1 MAVLS
6 ILGRHLWPKG
16 EWTLRARVVVALVL
30 LVLAKVANVYVP
42 LLYKQAVDAL
52 GTAQA
57 QAMAVPVVLILAYGA
72 ARVLAQAFGEVRD
85 AVFAP
90 VAQRAIRNLALEV
103 FGHLH
108 ALSLRFHLERQTG
121 GLSRVIERGTQG
133 MEFLI
138 RFTTF
143 NILPTLLEIVLVGA
157 ILWRLYDWR
166 FTVVTLGV
174 IAAYIVFTVTLSEW
188 RIKFVRRM
196 NDADTEA
203 NAKAIDSLLNYET
216 VKYFGNEA
224 HEARRY
230 DVGRRRYE
238 LAAIRS
244 SRTLSL
250 LNIGQGGIIAVGLAL
265 IMVMAGQGVVD
276 HTMTVGDF
284 VAVNAFLLQ
293 LYAPLNMLG
302 FAYREIRSALVSMEQ
317 MFGLLDV
324 SEEVADRPG
333 APALQVSGGEIVFD
347 HVDFHYDK
355 ARPILHDV
363 SFRVAP
369 GDTVAIVGS
378 SGAGKSTVSRIL
390 FRFYD
395 VAAGH
400 VRIDGQDIRDVSQAS
415 LRAAIGVVPQDTVL
429 FNDTIYYNIAYGRPD
444 ASREEVEQAA
454 RLARIHDFI
463 TGLPAGYE
471 STVGERGLKLSGGEK
486 QRVAIARTIL
496 KNPRIL
502 LFDEATSALDTRT
515 EQEIQRSLEEVSRGR
530 TTVVIAHRLS
540 TIIHADEIVVL
551 DRGRVAERGRHAELL
566 ARKRPLRRHVASPAG
581 GRRRGCGQGRDQG
594 RGASVLPRGR
604 PPPCRRVAAARP
616 VPGELCC
623 RSSPLARRSACKWVW
638 RCRWCRWPWSA
649 KARTSSPSV
658 SCRPPGRSACWPS
671 ARASRTWPRASVPR
685 PASSLPSAW
694 GR

>member
-1 MAVLS
+1 MSPPANDRIPTIALDRAWVVLG

-16 EWTLRARVVVALVL
+16 EWGLRSRVIVALVL

-42 LLYKQAVDAL
+42 ILYKHAVDAF
-52 GTAQA
+52 GSAQA
-57 QAMAVPVVLILAYGA
+57 RAVAVPIALIVAYGV
-72 ARVLAQAFGEVRD
+72 ARVLAQAFGEIRD
-85 AVFAP
+85 AIFAP
-90 VAQRAIRNLALEV
+90 VSQRAIRNLALEV
-103 FGHLH
+103 FRHLH

-143 NILPTLLEIVLVGA
+143 NILPTIFEIVLVGA
-157 ILWRLYDWR
+157 VLWRLYDWR
-166 FTVVTLGV
+166 YAVVILAA
-174 IAAYIVFTVTLSEW
+174 IATYILFSVTLSEW

-216 VKYFGNEA
+216 VKYFGNEE
-224 HEARRY
+224 HEASRY

-238 LAAIRS
+238 KAAIRS

-250 LNIGQGGIIAVGLAL
+250 LNVGQGVIISLGLASV
-265 IMVMAGQGVVD
+265 MVMAGYGVVGG
-276 HTMTVGDF
+276 TMTLGDF
-284 VAVNAFLLQ
+284 VAVNSFLIQ
-293 LYAPLNMLG
+293 LYTPLNMLG
-302 FAYREIRSALVSMEQ
+302 FAYREIRNSLVSMER

-324 SEEVADRPG
+324 PAEIADRPG
-333 APALQVSGGEIVFD
+333 APALVVSGGEIVFD
-347 HVDFHYDK
+347 HVDFHYEM

-369 GDTVAIVGS
+369 GHTVAIVGS

-390 FRFYD
+390 YRFYD
-395 VAAGH
+395 VASGK
-400 VRIDGQDIRDVSQAS
+400 VTIDGQNIREVTQAS

-429 FNDTIYYNIAYGRPD
+429 FNDTIYYNIAYGRPG

-463 TGLPAGYE
+463 ESLPQGYE
-471 STVGERGLKLSGGEK
+471 ATVGERGLKLSGGEK

-540 TIIHADEIVVL
+540 TIINADEIVVL
-551 DRGRVAERGRHAELL
+551 DYGRVAERGRHSELL
-566 ARKRPLRRHVASPAG
+566 ARDGLYADMWRRQQEAAAEAERQVEE
-581 GRRRGCGQGRDQG
+581 
-594 RGASVLPRGR
+594 
-604 PPPCRRVAAARP
+604 PPSFRAEGHLRVA
-616 VPGELCC
+616 E
-623 RSSPLARRSACKWVW
+623 
-638 RCRWCRWPWSA
+638 
-649 KARTSSPSV
+649 
-658 SCRPPGRSACWPS
+658 
-671 ARASRTWPRASVPR
+671 
-685 PASSLPSAW
+685 
-694 GR
+694 

>member
-1 MAVLS
+1 MLPPVNDRPPAISLDRSSAVLAT
-6 ILGRHLWPKG
+6 LGRHLWPKG
-16 EWTLRARVVVALVL
+16 EWNLRARVVVAGVL
-30 LVLAKVANVYVP
+30 LVLAKVTNVYVP
-42 LLYKQAVDAL
+42 ILYKHAVDAL
-52 GTAQA
+52 GDKAQVV
-57 QAMAVPVVLILAYGA
+57 AVPIAMIVAYGF

-85 AVFAP
+85 AVFSP
-90 VAQRAIRNLALEV
+90 VSQRAIRNLALEV
-103 FGHLH
+103 FDHLH

-143 NILPTLLEIVLVGA
+143 NIIPTLIEIALVGG
-157 ILWRLYDWR
+157 ILWHLYDWR
-166 FTVVTLGV
+166 FTAVTLGV
-174 IAAYIVFTVTLSEW
+174 IVVYVVFSVVLSEW
-188 RIKFVRRM
+188 RIKFVRWM

-244 SRTLSL
+244 TRTLSL
-250 LNIGQGGIIAVGLAL
+250 LNIGQGTIISVGLIS
-265 IMVMAGQGVVD
+265 IMAMAGSGVVD
-276 HTMTVGDF
+276 GTMTLGDF
-284 VAVNAFLLQ
+284 VAVNTFLIQ
-293 LYAPLNMLG
+293 LYMPLNMLG
-302 FAYREIRSALVSMEQ
+302 FAYREIRSALVNMEK
-317 MFGLLDV
+317 MFGLL
-324 SEEVADRPG
+324 EIPGEIADKPA
-333 APALQVSGGEIVFD
+333 APALEVNGGEIVFD
-347 HVDFHYDK
+347 HVDFHYEK

-369 GDTVAIVGS
+369 GNTVAIVGS

-395 VAAGH
+395 VADGS
-400 VRIDGQDIRDVSQAS
+400 VRIDGQDIRDVTQKS

-429 FNDTIYYNIAYGRPD
+429 FNDTIFYNICYGRPD
-444 ASREEVEQAA
+444 CTREEVEQAA

-463 TGLPAGYE
+463 MALPLGYE
-471 STVGERGLKLSGGEK
+471 TTVGERGLKLSGGEK

-496 KNPRIL
+496 KNPHIL

-540 TIIHADEIVVL
+540 TIINADEIVVL
-551 DRGRVAERGRHAELL
+551 DRGRVAERGRHGELL
-566 ARKRPLRRHVASPAG
+566 AKNGLYADMWRRQQEAAAAAERKVEVPE
-581 GRRRGCGQGRDQG
+581 
-594 RGASVLPRGR
+594 
-604 PPPCRRVAAARP
+604 PPSFRAEGHLRVA
-616 VPGELCC
+616 E
-623 RSSPLARRSACKWVW
+623 
-638 RCRWCRWPWSA
+638 
-649 KARTSSPSV
+649 
-658 SCRPPGRSACWPS
+658 
-671 ARASRTWPRASVPR
+671 
-685 PASSLPSAW
+685 
-694 GR
+694 